1 MKKDRSR
8 ESLFYGKPDPEESRE
23 VKRREVKTVGTF
35 KKNKNKGSE
44 DTREVKRVG
53 K

>member
-8 ESLFYGKPDPEESRE
+8 ESLFYGKPDPKESRE
-23 VKRREVKTVGTF
+23 VKRREVKTVRTF
-35 KKNKNKGSE
+35 KNKGSE
-44 DTREVKRVG
+44 DTREVKRIG